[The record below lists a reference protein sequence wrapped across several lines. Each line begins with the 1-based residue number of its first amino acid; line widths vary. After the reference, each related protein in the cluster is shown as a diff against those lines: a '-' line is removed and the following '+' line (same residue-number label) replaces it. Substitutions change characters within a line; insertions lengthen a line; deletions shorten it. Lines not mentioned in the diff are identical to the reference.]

1 MKKILKIIISSLILF
16 FLSFKYSFA
25 GKGTNCELIVDKATI
40 SQNYDWIKFEV
51 YNPTDSTIILDGI
64 KYFKGNEFWREYKDI
79 VKSFY
84 SKTDSHFTHYVK
96 TDSNISFVL
105 QCHILQIHSPS
116 GRSVI
121 VAPEKERNWA
131 QVLIKKIFK

>member
-1 MKKILKIIISSLILF
+1 MKKKLKIVILSLILF

-25 GKGTNCELIVDKATI
+25 GKGTNCELIVDKAI
-40 SQNYDWIKFEV
+40 VSKNYDWIKFEV
-51 YNPTDSTIILDGI
+51 YNPADSTIIIDGI

-79 VKSFY
+79 VKSVY

-96 TDSNISFVL
+96 TDSNTSFVL
-105 QCHILQIHSPS
+105 QCHKLQIYSPS

-121 VAPEKERNWA
+121 VAPKEKKSWA
-131 QVLIKKIFK
+131 QILIKKIFE